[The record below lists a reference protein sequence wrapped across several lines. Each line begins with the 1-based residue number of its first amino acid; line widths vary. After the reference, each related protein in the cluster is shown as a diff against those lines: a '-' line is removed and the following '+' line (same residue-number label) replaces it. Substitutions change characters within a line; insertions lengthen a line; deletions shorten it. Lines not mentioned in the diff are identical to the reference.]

1 MSFIRKIKRGGKVY
15 YAEVKN
21 QWIDGRCV
29 QKHIRYLGKDV
40 EGKVVLASSIS
51 NVEVSEVKLFGPLIV
66 LDYIARK
73 IDLASLL
80 GEYGKELLSMVY
92 AHCVDSQSI
101 NKMQRWFDR
110 TDLSFLLSLE
120 VLTEDRLY
128 RALDSIEQL
137 QSHDIQR
144 QIFERVIAQHKIAV
158 SGVVYDVTNT
168 YLYRNKCRL
177 GKLGHAKDGH
187 AGRPLIQIGLAV
199 TRNEGIPI
207 CHKVLDGNVHD
218 VRMFQDFLTDFRRY
232 HLRSGLVVYD
242 RGISSA
248 RNLKEMKGLSWD
260 TLCGLPMK
268 GLLPQKVRSCIA
280 KNELIAIK
288 NRIRLRESIFY
299 VLRVH
304 HTIDDVK
311 GTLAIC
317 FNELQKRELRESRY
331 DEIENAKNL
340 LSRGQSIKPGL
351 EQYFDKAGEILSK
364 KVIEAEEFD
373 GYSCLFATCPLTK
386 EEFIRLYFGKTVI
399 ERAFKTIKG
408 IVRVQPVRHWLYD
421 RVVAHVFICY
431 LSYLLLSLLEYHLR
445 KIPMTATQALEEL
458 GSMYKVYL
466 RDAQKN
472 FNVSRIVTLSKKQEL
487 ILKTIDKKLLKS

>member
-120 VLTEDRLY
+120 TLTEDRLY

-144 QIFERVIAQHKIAV
+144 QIFERVIAQYKIPV

-168 YLYRNKCRL
+168 YLYGNKCRL

-232 HLRSGLVVYD
+232 HLRSGLVVHD

-268 GLLPQKVRSCIA
+268 GSLPQKVRSCIA

-299 VLRVH
+299 VLTVPH
-304 HTIDDVK
+304 MIDDVK

-340 LSRGQSIKPGL
+340 LSRRQSIKPGL

-466 RDAQKN
+466 RDGQKN

>member
-120 VLTEDRLY
+120 TLTEDRLY

-144 QIFERVIAQHKIAV
+144 QIFERVIAQYKIPV

-168 YLYRNKCRL
+168 YLYGNKCRL

-268 GLLPQKVRSCIA
+268 GSLPQKVRSCIA

-299 VLRVH
+299 VLTVPH
-304 HTIDDVK
+304 MIDDVK

>member
-168 YLYRNKCRL
+168 YLYGNKCRL

-288 NRIRLRESIFY
+288 NRIRLQLHQ
-299 VLRVH
+299 VLG
-304 HTIDDVK
+304 D
-311 GTLAIC
+311 
-317 FNELQKRELRESRY
+317 
-331 DEIENAKNL
+331 NL
-340 LSRGQSIKPGL
+340 
-351 EQYFDKAGEILSK
+351 
-364 KVIEAEEFD
+364 
-373 GYSCLFATCPLTK
+373 
-386 EEFIRLYFGKTVI
+386 
-399 ERAFKTIKG
+399 
-408 IVRVQPVRHWLYD
+408 
-421 RVVAHVFICY
+421 
-431 LSYLLLSLLEYHLR
+431 
-445 KIPMTATQALEEL
+445 
-458 GSMYKVYL
+458 
-466 RDAQKN
+466 
-472 FNVSRIVTLSKKQEL
+472 
-487 ILKTIDKKLLKS
+487 KKLKLGTNF

>member
-15 YAEVKN
+15 YAEVQN

-29 QKHIRYLGKDV
+29 QKHIRYIGKDV

-51 NVEVSEVKLFGPLIV
+51 NVEVNEVKLLGPLLV
-66 LDYIARK
+66 LDSIAKK
-73 IDLASLL
+73 IDLKTLL

-92 AHCVDSQSI
+92 AHCIDSQSI
-101 NKMQRWFDR
+101 NKMERWYDR

-120 VLTEDRLY
+120 TLTKDRLY
-128 RALDSIEQL
+128 RALDSVEEL

-144 QIFERVIAQHKIAV
+144 RIFERVIERYKIPL

-168 YLYRNKCRL
+168 YLYGNKCPL
-177 GKLGHAKDGH
+177 GRFGHGKDGH
-187 AGRPLIQIGLAV
+187 AGRLLIQIGLAV

-218 VRMFQDFLTDFRRY
+218 VRMFQDFLTDFRHY
-232 HLRSGLVVYD
+232 HLPGGLVIYD

-248 RNLKEMKGLSWD
+248 RNLKEIKGIGWD
-260 TLCGLPMK
+260 TLCGLPIK
-268 GLLPQKVRSCIA
+268 GLLTQKVRSSIR
-280 KNELIAIK
+280 KNEFIAIQ
-288 NRIRLRESIFY
+288 NRIRLLESIFY
-299 VLRVH
+299 VVTVP

-331 DEIENAKNL
+331 DEIENAKKL

-351 EQYFDKAGEILSK
+351 EQYFDKSGEILSK

-373 GYSCLFATCPLTK
+373 GYSCLFSTCPLTK
-386 EEFIRLYFGKTVI
+386 EEFIRLYFGKNII

-431 LSYLLLSLLEYHLR
+431 LSYLLLSLFEYHLR
-445 KIPMTATQALEEL
+445 KIPMTAAEALEEWDQCIK
-458 GSMYKVYL
+458 Y
-466 RDAQKN
+466 
-472 FNVSRIVTLSKKQEL
+472 I
-487 ILKTIDKKLLKS
+487 